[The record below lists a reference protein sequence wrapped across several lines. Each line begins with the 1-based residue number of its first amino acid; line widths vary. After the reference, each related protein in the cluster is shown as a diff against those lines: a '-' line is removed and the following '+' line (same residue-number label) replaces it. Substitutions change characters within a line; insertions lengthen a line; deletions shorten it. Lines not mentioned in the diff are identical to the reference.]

1 MTGSTEPGTRNPDA
15 HTERMHFPYDS
26 RSYWKNRARV
36 RQSIINQISRDLKR
50 ANEKIGQLQAG
61 E

>member
-1 MTGSTEPGTRNPDA
+1 MSS
-15 HTERMHFPYDS
+15 ERMDFPYDS
-26 RSYWKNRARV
+26 RSYWKNRARI

-50 ANEKIGQLQAG
+50 ANKRIEQLEPG